1 MEKYNLGLHGN
12 PQGGAAMGT
21 VRFGNKTYHVET
33 EYEFISDSGEW
44 DENFARGM
52 APKCGIVS
60 GLSGD
65 HWKVIYFIRDFQKK
79 TGKCPLVYETCR
91 MNHLHLLEMKKLFP
105 SGYLRGACKLAG
117 VTYKQGCLE
126 ESWVEEY
133 IEQSWMKELAE
144 RATTP
149 ARGKTYEIDVRGFL
163 VDPYQWDREFAA
175 HRASE
180 VNIPKLTD
188 RHWRVISFLRDK
200 FEKDNVVP
208 TVYETC
214 EALGMEFE
222 ELEALFPTGYHR
234 GAVKVAG
241 LRVL

>member
-1 MEKYNLGLHGN
+1 
-12 PQGGAAMGT
+12 MGT
-21 VRFGNKTYHVET
+21 VKFGDKTYHVET
-33 EYEFISDSGEW
+33 EYEFISDSSEW

-91 MNHLHLLEMKKLFP
+91 MNRLHLLELKKLFP

-117 VTYKQGCLE
+117 VTYKQGCLD

-144 RATTP
+144 RATSP
-149 ARGKTYEIDVRGFL
+149 APGKTYEIDVRGFL
-163 VDPYQWDREFAA
+163 VNPYQWDIEFAA

-188 RHWRVISFLRDK
+188 RHWQVINFLRERFK
-200 FEKDNVVP
+200 KDNVVP

-214 EALGMEFE
+214 EALGMELE

-241 LRVL
+241 LRLL